1 MKILLEGP
9 DCSGKSTLAR
19 TLKYCFNYDYFH
31 NTVEH
36 DDSMFKIRNSNLANC
51 LKVNNNIIVD
61 RWNISEFIY
70 GNIFRGKSRVT
81 LSEVVSECRL
91 FDEIIF
97 CLPTDYNK
105 YIKSFEKLSNSRDE
119 YIKELKTISKIYY
132 AYQDLYF
139 YLKTK
144 KDINIK
150 RYDYFNCLYES

>member
-9 DCSGKSTLAR
+9 DCSGKSTLAGI
-19 TLKYCFNYDYFH
+19 LKQCYNSEYFH
-31 NTVEH
+31 NTVEY
-36 DDSMFKIRNSNLANC
+36 DDSMFKLRNSNLANC
-51 LKVNNNIIVD
+51 LKLNNNIIVD

-81 LSEVVSECRL
+81 LPEVVSECRL

-97 CLPTDYNK
+97 CLPADYSK

-119 YIKELKTISKIYY
+119 YIKELKTISEIYY

-150 RYDYFNCLYES
+150 RYDYFNCLHES

>member
-9 DCSGKSTLAR
+9 DGSGKTTLAGI
-19 TLKYCFNYDYFH
+19 LKQCYNSEYFH
-31 NTVEH
+31 NTVEN
-36 DDSMFKIRNSNLANC
+36 DDSMFRLRNSNLTNC

-70 GNIFRGKSRVT
+70 GNIFRGESRVT
-81 LSEVVSECRL
+81 LPEVVSECRL

-139 YLKTK
+139 YLKAK

-150 RYDYFNCLYES
+150 RYDYFNCLYER